1 MFAGFIRCLR
11 KESHDACIPGVC
23 HVAPIVCVALAC
35 WFADGAAAAKPVPPA
50 VPATVTAAQRLI
62 VVSSGDTE
70 ANARAIAGMRTG
82 TSLAVDTLRIGQNDA
97 GLAATIANAPAGT
110 AVVALGSRAAQFV
123 AQLPQ
128 SAPTVDCMVAGDVN
142 FQSAA
147 PVVPLAVPVDLQIRW
162 IRQLLPAIRKL
173 AILYDP
179 AQNRRSAADAAAQL
193 TAAGYTVMSEAV
205 ASPAELP
212 PALARIGPA
221 DALLAL
227 PDSTVYSPELAK
239 GILLFTYRTRT
250 PMIAFSDAWVRAGA
264 LYSLEWDYAELGAYC
279 AALALHQMATARN
292 AAPPAMPRPHVT
304 VNAAAAAQLRLKWD
318 AASLAGVE
326 HVHE

>member
-1 MFAGFIRCLR
+1 MVL
-11 KESHDACIPGVC
+11 
-23 HVAPIVCVALAC
+23 VALAC
-35 WFADGAAAAKPVPPA
+35 WFSDSVAATKSVAPA
-50 VPATVTAAQRLI
+50 VPVVVAAPRRLI

-70 ANARAIAGMRTG
+70 ANTRAIAGMRG
-82 TSLAVDTLRIGQNDA
+82 DAPLAVDALRIGQDDGA
-97 GLAATIANAPAGT
+97 LAATIANAPAGT
-110 AVVALGSRAAQFV
+110 AIVALGSRAAQFV
-123 AQLPQ
+123 ARL
-128 SAPTVDCMVAGDVN
+128 STGAPTVDCMVAGDVN

-147 PVVPLAVPVDLQIRW
+147 PVVPLAVPVELQIKW
-162 IRQLLPAIRKL
+162 IRQLLPATRKV

-179 AQNRRSAADAAAQL
+179 AQNRRIAADAAAQL
-193 TAAGYTVMSEAV
+193 TTAGYKVISEAV
-205 ASPAELP
+205 ASPADLP

-279 AALALHQMATARN
+279 AALALHQLSTARN

-304 VNAAAAAQLRLKWD
+304 VNSAAAAQLRLKWD

-326 HVHE
+326 HIHE

>member
-1 MFAGFIRCLR
+1 MLL
-11 KESHDACIPGVC
+11 VL
-23 HVAPIVCVALAC
+23 LAC
-35 WFADGAAAAKPVPPA
+35 WFADGAAAAKSAPPAAA
-50 VPATVTAAQRLI
+50 VPAIVAQRLI
-62 VVSSGDTE
+62 VVSSGETQ
-70 ANARAIAGMRTG
+70 ANARAIAGMRSDA
-82 TSLAVDTLRIGQNDA
+82 SLTVDALPLRIGQNDNA
-97 GLAATIANAPAGT
+97 LAAKITNAPAGT
-110 AVVALGSRAAQFV
+110 AIVALGSRAAQFV
-123 AQLPQ
+123 AQLST
-128 SAPTVDCMVAGDVN
+128 SAPTVDCMVAGDVD

-147 PVVPLAVPVDLQIRW
+147 PVVPLAVPVDLQIKW
-162 IRQLLPAIRKL
+162 IRQLMPATRKV

-179 AQNRRSAADAAAQL
+179 AQNRRIAADAATQL
-193 TAAGYTVMSEAV
+193 TAAGYKVMSEAV
-205 ASPAELP
+205 SSPADLP

-264 LYSLEWDYAELGAYC
+264 LYALEWDYAELGAYC
-279 AALALHQMATARN
+279 AALALHQMSTARN
-292 AAPPAMPRPHVT
+292 AAPPVMPRPHVS
-304 VNAAAAAQLRLKWD
+304 VNTGAALQLRLKWD

>member
-1 MFAGFIRCLR
+1 MIAVLIRCLR
-11 KESHDACIPGVC
+11 SESRAARVAGV
-23 HVAPIVCVALAC
+23 VPIVLVALAC
-35 WFADGAAAAKPVPPA
+35 WFADGAAAAKTVPPA
-50 VPATVTAAQRLI
+50 VPVTVAPQRLI
-62 VVSSGDTE
+62 VVSSADTQ
-70 ANARAIAGMRTG
+70 ANARAIDGIRRAA
-82 TSLAVDTLRIGQNDA
+82 SFAVDTLRIGQDDA
-97 GLAATIANAPAGT
+97 ALSAAIASAPPGT
-110 AVVALGSRAAQFV
+110 AIVALGSRAAQFV
-123 AQLPQ
+123 AQLPTR
-128 SAPTVDCMVAGDVN
+128 APTVDCMVAGDVN

-162 IRQLLPAIRKL
+162 IRQLMPATRTV

-179 AQNRRSAADAAAQL
+179 SQNRRIAADAAAQL
-193 TAAGYTVMSEAV
+193 TAAGYKVMSEAV

-279 AALALHQMATARN
+279 AALALHQMSTARN
-292 AAPPAMPRPHVT
+292 ASPPAMPRPHVT
-304 VNAAAAAQLRLKWD
+304 VNTAAAAQLQLKWD